1 MIDSARADTVA
12 LAHQVLAVSQDPS
25 GADHLRG
32 LARALSAAVLT
43 ESRNQATLVFDREAA
58 DQATSAIFAF
68 CAGARRFTARR
79 GLTARVVP
87 VAGPPVTGELLDLD
101 TSPGR
106 PAPPR
111 DRSGHRRAPPSAA
124 AAAVR
129 IFDVYDDLRHVQI
142 LPPATVA
149 PVHAPLPGAA

>member
-1 MIDSARADTVA
+1 VTDFPRADVVA
-12 LAHQVLAVSQDPS
+12 LAHEVLAVSQDPS
-25 GADHLRG
+25 GADHLRL

-43 ESRNQATLVFDREAA
+43 EPRNQATLVFDREAA
-58 DQATSAIFAF
+58 DQATSAIVAF

-87 VAGPPVTGELLDLD
+87 VDGPPLTGELLDLD
-101 TSPGR
+101 TSQDGQHRLVIAPVTDA
-106 PAPPR
+106 PAP
-111 DRSGHRRAPPSAA
+111 SA

>member
-1 MIDSARADTVA
+1 MTDPARADTVA

-25 GADHLRG
+25 GAAHLRV
-32 LARALSAAVLT
+32 LARALSAAVVT
-43 ESRNQATLVFDREAA
+43 ESRNQATLIFDREAA

-101 TSPGR
+101 TSQDGQHRLVIAPVTDA
-106 PAPPR
+106 PAP
-111 DRSGHRRAPPSAA
+111 AA
-124 AAAVR
+124 AAAAFR

-142 LPPATVA
+142 LPPVTVA